1 MARLDLTGADVS
13 PAICEDIVPDGEYLA
28 VIVRSHLRWTRTR
41 KGRYIQLVVRII
53 DGDFE
58 GFQIV
63 DRCYVD
69 LGVFITVFVHPVRS
83 DFRRRKIN
91 CSRLA
96 EESKQILTDGFVGE
110 GNEFTCKIFI
120 FVFRNLFN
128 IFNCFK

>member
-1 MARLDLTGADVS
+1 MARLDLTGAGVS

-63 DRCYVD
+63 DRSYVESRASAGPVD
-69 LGVFITVFVHPVRS
+69 EGRRKLAGLCAATGVARPKDTSEFHGVPVR
-83 DFRRRKIN
+83 I
-91 CSRLA
+91 
-96 EESKQILTDGFVGE
+96 IV
-110 GNEFTCKIFI
+110 
-120 FVFRNLFN
+120 RNRYDRN
-128 IFNCFK
+128 GSPRSEIREWKEARG